1 MTQTRINSTYSQLLI
16 SYCKYAFMIKM
27 SRYIP
32 ISPDSVPTNVYPVA
46 SYEALKNLYL
56 IQSLSTYS

>member
-16 SYCKYAFMIKM
+16 SYCKCAFMIKM

-32 ISPDSVPTNVYPVA
+32 ISPDSVPTNAYPVA
-46 SYEALKNLYL
+46 LYEASNNLCL
-56 IQSLSTYS
+56 AQSLSTYS